1 VAQIA
6 LAWVLRQSDMMVI
19 PKSSNAK
26 HVREN
31 HAALDIHLSKSDLA
45 ELDYAFPEPKGPR
58 PLELL

>member
-1 VAQIA
+1 
-6 LAWVLRQSDMMVI
+6 MMVI